1 MNTYRKGS
9 RARLECIKILIEDG
23 WATIIGEH
31 PGKYIK
37 EKDAWGVGDV
47 LALKKS
53 ISKDTG
59 KFATQMKVIQTTC
72 NHNHPHK
79 LYVAFANRFPG
90 ILLEQWVK
98 MDRKGWKVYKYWEG
112 CGKPEVVK
120 LE

>member
-1 MNTYRKGS
+1 MNTRRKGNT
-9 RARLECIKILIEDG
+9 ARHKCIVKFNQDG
-23 WATIIGEH
+23 WATSIVERT
-31 PGKYIK
+31 GKFIM
-37 EKDAWGVGDV
+37 EKDCFGVGDV
-47 LALKKS
+47 LAFKKA

-59 KFATQMKVIQTTC
+59 KFATQVKIIQTTS
-72 NHNHPHK
+72 NRPHSHK
-79 LYVAFANRFPG
+79 LYVDFANRFPG

>member
-1 MNTYRKGS
+1 MNTRRKGNT
-9 RARLECIKILIEDG
+9 ARHG
-23 WATIIGEH
+23 WATSIVERT
-31 PGKYIK
+31 GKFIM
-37 EKDAWGVGDV
+37 EKDCFGVGDV
-47 LALKKS
+47 LAFKKA

-59 KFATQMKVIQTTC
+59 KFATQVKIIQTTS
-72 NHNHPHK
+72 NRPHSHK
-79 LYVAFANRFPG
+79 LYVDFANRFPG